1 MGCKYSIKSGNP
13 KNIYLSKA
21 ESQNG
26 AAAGGMAFIRTISI
40 NTDRQHPF
48 PFNIPAIRYAR
59 DINLSERVTIFV
71 GDNGTGKSTL
81 LESIA
86 CRLNVP
92 LIGGFMGE
100 SKSFAAAKVLKPYVE
115 IGWRRET
122 TKGFFFRA
130 EDFSHF
136 VDSVE
141 RERMKLEME
150 LGDLKGKVDDAI
162 IEQMS
167 ESMNRSLRETRRQYG
182 SDLQAFS
189 HGEAYLTIL
198 HARIADKGIY
208 LLDEPEAALSPL
220 KQLSLIAFILEVL
233 KKGNAQFIIATHSPI
248 LMGIPDAT
256 IYQIV
261 DEGMEQ
267 VKYKETDHYQITRR
281 FLNEPES
288 YLRHLR

>member
-1 MGCKYSIKSGNP
+1 
-13 KNIYLSKA
+13 
-21 ESQNG
+21 
-26 AAAGGMAFIRTISI
+26 MAFIRSFSI
-40 NTDRQHPF
+40 DTDRQHPF
-48 PFNIPAIRYAR
+48 PFNIPAVRFAR
-59 DINLSERVTIFV
+59 DKKLSEAVTIFV

-81 LESIA
+81 LESLA
-86 CRLNVP
+86 CALNVP
-92 LIGGFMGE
+92 LIGGFMSD
-100 SKSFAAAKVLKPYVE
+100 SKSFEAAKILKPFLRLD
-115 IGWRRET
+115 WRRET
-122 TKGFFFRA
+122 AKGFFFRA

-141 RERMKLEME
+141 RERMKISME
-150 LGDLKGKVDDAI
+150 LGDLKGKVDDSI
-162 IEQMS
+162 IERLS
-167 ESMNRSLRETRRQYG
+167 DSMNRSLHQTQQQYG

-248 LMGIPDAT
+248 LMGIPNAT

-261 DEGMEQ
+261 ESGMET
-267 VKYKETDHYQITRR
+267 VTYKETDHYQITRR
-281 FLNEPES
+281 FLNDPES